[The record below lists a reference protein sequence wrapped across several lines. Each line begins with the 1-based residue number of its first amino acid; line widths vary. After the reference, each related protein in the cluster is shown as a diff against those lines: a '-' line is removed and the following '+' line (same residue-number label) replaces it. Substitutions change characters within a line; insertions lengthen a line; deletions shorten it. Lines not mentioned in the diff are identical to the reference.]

1 MSHRTSTPLI
11 RTVSSENASP
21 SQATKEKTKATLTP
35 RHRKPLGSKNENTT
49 PVSTAPSNNKLGPR
63 IGHRVEKEPIKFT
76 AIRPPEPL
84 HLKARA
90 QKQQEHRQ
98 GLRDRKTPLKTT
110 KNTRAPLQ
118 DENSAPSA
126 SKSTTET
133 LHGSKHH
140 KLQPSVKV
148 PSPDGSFS
156 IWVDEGK
163 HTTEKEARVKKEEIR
178 TIKQKEKAKAN
189 GIDQE
194 NVLPSKQVSTPVL
207 PLSSSIRTQRVQI
220 DHTERT
226 NMKKWTRKPLTE
238 IDVHDLPEYREILRD
253 GSPTPAS
260 HNVSSSSLHSLSW
273 SDGEAVLSQALE
285 QAEATA
291 QSILSEIK
299 GKKDE
304 PADEEVEV
312 SKKKMMVPSKKII
325 PVPAEDVFAVA
336 TKKSTEKVTTTTT
349 TTTTI
354 TTTITTTER
363 KAIQKRRSDETGSS
377 EATANIEEDSIKK
390 RLRPRRR

>member
-1 MSHRTSTPLI
+1 MSYRTSTPPI
-11 RTVSSENASP
+11 RTASSENASP
-21 SQATKEKTKATLTP
+21 LQASKENIKLNSTP
-35 RHRKPLGSKNENTT
+35 KHRKPLGYKNENTT
-49 PVSTAPSNNKLGPR
+49 PVSTTPSNNKLDPR

-84 HLKARA
+84 HLKARTK
-90 QKQQEHRQ
+90 KQQQHRQ
-98 GLRDRKTPLKTT
+98 GLRDHKTPLKNQ

-118 DENSAPSA
+118 DENAAPSA
-126 SKSTTET
+126 SKSTTKT
-133 LHGSKHH
+133 LHSSKHH
-140 KLQPSVKV
+140 KSQPSVKV

-156 IWVDEGK
+156 IWVDESK
-163 HTTEKEARVKKEEIR
+163 HTTEKGARVKKEDLR
-178 TIKQKEKAKAN
+178 TVKQKEKAKAA
-189 GIDQE
+189 GVDQE
-194 NVLPSKQVSTPVL
+194 NVLPSKQASPPAI
-207 PLSSSIRTQRVQI
+207 PLSSSTQTQRVQI

-226 NMKKWTRKPLTE
+226 NKKKWTRKPLTE

-304 PADEEVEV
+304 PIDEEVEK
-312 SKKKMMVPSKKII
+312 SEKKMMTPSKKII

-336 TKKSTEKVTTTTT
+336 TKKSTEKVTITTT

-354 TTTITTTER
+354 TTTTER
-363 KAIQKRRSDETGSS
+363 KAKQKRRSDETGSS
-377 EATANIEEDSIKK
+377 EAIANNEEDSIKK